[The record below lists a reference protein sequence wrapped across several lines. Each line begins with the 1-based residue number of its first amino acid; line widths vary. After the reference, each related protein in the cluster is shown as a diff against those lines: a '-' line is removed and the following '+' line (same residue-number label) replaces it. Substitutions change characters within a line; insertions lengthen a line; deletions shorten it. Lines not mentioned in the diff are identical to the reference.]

1 MSLDET
7 DTAFQA
13 LTMEIR
19 AILGVFALYGK
30 LDDSIEKMN
39 DDPKL
44 AKMERRM
51 IIRLDRPRRM
61 GLLAQM
67 MLTVPSAV
75 TASADSLEAKGHLQ
89 RRRDPSDKR
98 AWLLELTDS
107 GKDIRREMEQMAGV
121 MFREASGLNEE
132 EIQIFSVLAGKIYD
146 NVIKTGLPEGLKA
159 CD

>member
-107 GKDIRREMEQMAGV
+107 GEDIRREMEQMAGV

>member
-75 TASADSLEAKGHLQ
+75 TASADSLEEKGHLL

>member
-1 MSLDET
+1 MKFDKT
-7 DTAFQA
+7 DDGFQA
-13 LTMEIR
+13 LIPEIR

-30 LDDSIEKMN
+30 LDESIEKMN

-51 IIRLDRPRRM
+51 IIRLDQPRRM

-75 TASADSLEAKGHLQ
+75 TASADGLEEKGHLQ
-89 RRRDPSDKR
+89 RRRDPDDKR
-98 AWLLELTDS
+98 AWLLELTES
-107 GKDIRREMEQMAGV
+107 GKEIRHEMEQMAGV

-132 EIQIFSVLAGKIYD
+132 EIHVFSELAGKMYD
-146 NVIKTGLPEGLKA
+146 NVIRTGLPGGLKS